1 MNNEEESKGSYD
13 HQSEK
18 LGCLNQGPFT
28 LIASDEDEDSVSGLQ
43 SPDLNRGYSDQKR
56 EYQKGLRA
64 VIFKSFKLAES
75 EFNF

>member
-28 LIASDEDEDSVSGLQ
+28 LIGKIRL
-43 SPDLNRGYSDQKR
+43 
-56 EYQKGLRA
+56 
-64 VIFKSFKLAES
+64 
-75 EFNF
+75 